1 MIKRF
6 LGGVFDDLPISR
18 VTWNKVHRGRYNTDY
33 VADYYA
39 FGDGVL
45 LIAGICVNKLYVST
59 MCGQSCNQICASQC
73 EYVSMNFAT

>member
-1 MIKRF
+1 MIERF

-45 LIAGICVNKLYVST
+45 LIAGICVNKL
-59 MCGQSCNQICASQC
+59 
-73 EYVSMNFAT
+73 